1 MNVLP
6 NLSFLDVVEVDVMR
20 RGVDDGEQQHRV
32 GELSVHPEILVERDE
47 LDLGTNPSHDC
58 PADRQ
63 EDEHA
68 IAAEDETGASRQ
80 PDGVLQCI

>member
-1 MNVLP
+1 
-6 NLSFLDVVEVDVMR
+6 MR

-32 GELSVHPEILVERDE
+32 RELSMHPEILVERDE

-68 IAAEDETGASRQ
+68 IAAKDETGTSRQ
-80 PDGVLQCI
+80 PDRVLQCI